1 MSLEKRI
8 DALEK
13 MAVLGQSANN
23 NFMEILKETKILI
36 DAFDVDLDDFGE
48 RIQLLE
54 NRLDNLEE
62 MGRQNVAVLN
72 ALVKIIESD
81 MGRKGNDGGNIM
93 AN

>member
-13 MAVLGQSANN
+13 MAVLGQSANH
-23 NFMEILKETKILI
+23 NFMEILQETKILI

-48 RIQLLE
+48 RIQQLE
-54 NRLDNLEE
+54 NRLENLEE

-81 MGRKGNDGGNIM
+81 MGRKRNDGGNSM